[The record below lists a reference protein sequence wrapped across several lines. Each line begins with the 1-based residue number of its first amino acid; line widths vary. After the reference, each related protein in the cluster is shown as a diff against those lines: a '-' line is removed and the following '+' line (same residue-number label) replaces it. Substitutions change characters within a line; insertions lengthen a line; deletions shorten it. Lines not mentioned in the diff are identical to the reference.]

1 MLTLF
6 SFMHSRI
13 IFAFVRNKDYNF
25 PIEMESS
32 ERFVNSFNKWITL
45 GLLEGHIATPF
56 HFKCSSGFH
65 MRKEKTNSMV
75 HLCKKCLEVLKSF

>member
-1 MLTLF
+1 MLPLF

-13 IFAFVRNKDYNF
+13 IFAFVRYEDYIF
-25 PIEMESS
+25 PIEIESS

-56 HFKCSSGFH
+56 RFKCLSGFH
-65 MRKEKTNSMV
+65 MRKEKN
-75 HLCKKCLEVLKSF
+75 